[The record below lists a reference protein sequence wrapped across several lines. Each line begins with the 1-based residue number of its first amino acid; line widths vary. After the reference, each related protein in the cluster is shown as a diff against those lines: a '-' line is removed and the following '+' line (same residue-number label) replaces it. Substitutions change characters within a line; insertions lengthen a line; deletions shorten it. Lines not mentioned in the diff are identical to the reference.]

1 MFLFIIV
8 MERKN
13 MERRFKLKIL
23 FLIPLFLFVATEG
36 IFSVQSLL
44 PLIVV
49 TFVYDCLFSNHRIDK
64 TEGYVYIIFL
74 LITILSIATNII
86 FSPNYLTNQ
95 SFIRIIYQIIIIYF
109 YYSMTHV
116 KYSSDDINLALYSLI
131 GVGCIVSLYFVFI
144 QKIWFVNFLGVRIDK
159 NFVGA
164 FLMLGANFSFIFL
177 LKNKKRKKIMF
188 CAAYILLLIGIFFS
202 ASRASMLYCIA
213 TNFITLIMYVKQ
225 ISKSSKGF
233 LKALIIICCL
243 PIALI
248 VFWNLIQSKMSNSSI
263 DISWYWNRYF
273 VNGYSDI
280 SVTGRFVWWKKAF
293 EYFMK
298 RPLYGYGIGSINV
311 SGNSSAVT
319 HNTYLDFLVDQGI
332 LGFLLFL
339 FLLKRSLCKIFYY
352 KQELFYGVVL
362 CVLIGIFNLS
372 ATRSTFLWYSL
383 ILLYSISRCDWKGQN
398 EYFKT
403 E

>member
-13 MERRFKLKIL
+13 MERRFKSKIL

-280 SVTGRFVWWKKAF
+280 SVTGA
-293 EYFMK
+293 
-298 RPLYGYGIGSINV
+298 
-311 SGNSSAVT
+311 
-319 HNTYLDFLVDQGI
+319 
-332 LGFLLFL
+332 
-339 FLLKRSLCKIFYY
+339 
-352 KQELFYGVVL
+352 
-362 CVLIGIFNLS
+362 
-372 ATRSTFLWYSL
+372 
-383 ILLYSISRCDWKGQN
+383 
-398 EYFKT
+398 
-403 E
+403 

>member
-13 MERRFKLKIL
+13 MERRFKSKIL

-177 LKNKKRKKIMF
+177 LKNKKRKKLCFVLHIF
-188 CAAYILLLIGIFFS
+188 CY
-202 ASRASMLYCIA
+202 
-213 TNFITLIMYVKQ
+213 
-225 ISKSSKGF
+225 
-233 LKALIIICCL
+233 
-243 PIALI
+243 
-248 VFWNLIQSKMSNSSI
+248 
-263 DISWYWNRYF
+263 
-273 VNGYSDI
+273 
-280 SVTGRFVWWKKAF
+280 
-293 EYFMK
+293 
-298 RPLYGYGIGSINV
+298 
-311 SGNSSAVT
+311 
-319 HNTYLDFLVDQGI
+319 
-332 LGFLLFL
+332 
-339 FLLKRSLCKIFYY
+339 
-352 KQELFYGVVL
+352 
-362 CVLIGIFNLS
+362 
-372 ATRSTFLWYSL
+372 
-383 ILLYSISRCDWKGQN
+383 
-398 EYFKT
+398 
-403 E
+403 